1 MKGIEALSGGDSGA
15 ASLENTPG
23 EGGSAEWRRIYDR
36 VEALLPQAEASSSR
50 WKAAY
55 RQLSHDASGKLAAL
69 QQSDLEASS
78 TRDALFIVDTSQQ
91 KIQPKEAEHKD
102 IARDLRAELR
112 KLKQA
117 CKTLSSNNEKE
128 VSALGAVRNYLW
140 NQLRTMD
147 KENTMLLKIK
157 EVEAAQATEA
167 AKKLQLKIEE
177 LEMAARN
184 KDDVIARLRAEN
196 KETSNKRPRLYSNMC
211 IFVKI
216 HDGKTISLEVADS
229 DTINSV
235 KAKIQ
240 EKEGIPAGHLRLMYI
255 NKLLVGSRTLKDQ
268 NIQEEDILDIVFRGI
283 HIIAKMRSGKSTT
296 LEVESSDT
304 IYSVKAKI
312 FDQTCMA
319 PAGQRLFFADKLLE
333 DGCTLADYNIQ
344 NDSVVGV
351 EFLFPLERL
360 RVTVKT
366 QTEKSI
372 IEHAFMRSDTVDDIK
387 ARIYAELGIPPDE
400 QRLLSYGDLL
410 EDGQTLFPEI
420 CGAGTLHLYLRPP
433 GGQ

>member
-1 MKGIEALSGGDSGA
+1 M
-15 ASLENTPG
+15 
-23 EGGSAEWRRIYDR
+23 
-36 VEALLPQAEASSSR
+36 
-50 WKAAY
+50 
-55 RQLSHDASGKLAAL
+55 
-69 QQSDLEASS
+69 EASS
-78 TRDALFIVDTSQQ
+78 TRDALSIVDTSSQH
-91 KIQPKEAEHKD
+91 KIQPKEADHED

-117 CKTLSSNNEKE
+117 CKTLSSNSDKE
-128 VSALGAVRNYLW
+128 VSALGAVRDYLW

-147 KENTMLLKIK
+147 KENTVLLKIK

-167 AKKLQLKIEE
+167 AKKLQHKIEE

-196 KETSNKRPRLYSNMC
+196 KGTSNKRPRLYSNMC

-216 HDGKTISLEVADS
+216 HNGKTISLEVADS

-240 EKEGIPAGHLRLMYI
+240 DKEGIPAGHLRLMYI

-268 NIQEEDILDIVFRGI
+268 KIQEEDILDIVFRGI
-283 HIIAKMRSGKSTT
+283 HIIAKMRSGKSMT

-387 ARIYAELGIPPDE
+387 VRIYAELGIPPDE

-420 CGAGTLHLYLRPP
+420 CGAGTLHLHLRPP